1 MTSGLK
7 RGAAAADDA
16 RVSHCPACAGLLG
29 PGAQW
34 CGLCYADLRAP
45 APQDVA
51 AQVPPARPG
60 SSPRAPARAE
70 SPSGT
75 APDAADEPAPAAPGP
90 PALVVLPLV
99 DPPVPVGAV
108 QPGWPCSVCSSVV
121 PYESDACPVCG
132 AGFLSA
138 LTGSGLPKLPI
149 GGAPGAASR
158 RGTWVVTAVVLGAL
172 ATLLLLGVALG
183 GAVAG
188 PAAGG

>member
-1 MTSGLK
+1 M
-7 RGAAAADDA
+7 
-16 RVSHCPACAGLLG
+16 SHCPACAGLLG

-45 APQDVA
+45 APPDVTP
-51 AQVPPARPG
+51 QGPRARPG
-60 SSPRAPARAE
+60 S
-70 SPSGT
+70 PSGG
-75 APDAADEPAPAAPGP
+75 AAVDVAVDVADDPPPAAPGP

-99 DPPVPVGAV
+99 DPPGPVGAV
-108 QPGWPCSVCSSVV
+108 QPGWPCSVCSSVM
-121 PYESDACPVCG
+121 PYESDACSVCG

-138 LTGSGLPKLPI
+138 LTGSGLPRLPI
-149 GGAPGAASR
+149 VGTPSAATR
-158 RGTWVVTAVVLGAL
+158 RGTWVVTAVVFGAL